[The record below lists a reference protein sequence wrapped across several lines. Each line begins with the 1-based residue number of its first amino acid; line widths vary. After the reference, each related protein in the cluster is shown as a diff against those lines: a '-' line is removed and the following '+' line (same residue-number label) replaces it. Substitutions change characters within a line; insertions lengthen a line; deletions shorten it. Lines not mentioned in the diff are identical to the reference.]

1 MERELR
7 KLIKVTLDKNNIEI
21 PFPTNMINTN
31 FQNEERMD
39 KQMVEN
45 FNLGDIVEMK
55 KTHPCGTNNFEI
67 IRIGADI
74 KIKCVGCG
82 RIVMIPRRKFQKDA
96 KKIVA
101 VAES

>member
-1 MERELR
+1 
-7 KLIKVTLDKNNIEI
+7 
-21 PFPTNMINTN
+21 
-31 FQNEERMD
+31 
-39 KQMVEN
+39 MVEN

-96 KKIVA
+96 KK
-101 VAES
+101 S

>member
-1 MERELR
+1 
-7 KLIKVTLDKNNIEI
+7 
-21 PFPTNMINTN
+21 
-31 FQNEERMD
+31 
-39 KQMVEN
+39 MVEN

-82 RIVMIPRRKFQKDA
+82 RIVIIPRRKFQKDA